1 MELEPPP
8 TDAPL
13 DLNGAGLTG
22 AGLTDLISDV
32 APRDATP
39 LPRPIV
45 PPRHDAAEAA
55 LAAYDVRGYAGTRNH
70 LDGAVSR
77 LSPWISWGAFTL
89 PEVQAAVEARHPV
102 LDRDLAKFLDE
113 LGWKAYARAWFGA
126 YGARV
131 FAPIEPY
138 KYPTPP
144 KRRGPPAGAL
154 DGTTGLPCI
163 DRIVRELLETGY
175 LHNHARMYFA
185 AWWVHVAGHD
195 PRDGEAFFRRHLLDG
210 EPGPNALGWQW
221 VASTFSGKPY
231 LAPAANMRRHGLDGC
246 EGTPLDASDEE
257 LAERYLGGH
266 AQGGYARRSKD
277 VPRSRP
283 GARRPELTGPPSDAP
298 AVLLHAERLSLR
310 AEPLRAYPG
319 RPVVVVLDRRRL
331 ERERPA
337 AGRLAFA
344 LGLASDLVRRLRDE
358 GRDAHLLLARDED
371 EIAERVRALGA
382 GGVVAPGSWHPGTWS
397 TLGRLH
403 QRLPVRVEVEPGYAD
418 VDAPLRSFSAW
429 WSVAHPA
436 VLDRSRARR
445 AQPGRLFDS

>member
-1 MELEPPP
+1 MLLDPPA

-13 DLNGAGLTG
+13 DLAALN
-22 AGLTDLISDV
+22 LTDLVS
-32 APRDATP
+32 DATPQDAAP
-39 LPRPIV
+39 LPRPLV
-45 PPRHDAAEAA
+45 PPRHGVAEAA

-70 LDGAVSR
+70 LDGNVSR
-77 LSPWISWGAFTL
+77 LSPWITWGTFTL
-89 PEVQAAVEARHPV
+89 AEVEAAVEARHPV
-102 LDRDLAKFLDE
+102 MDRDLAKFLDE

-175 LHNHARMYFA
+175 LHNHARLWFA

-221 VASTFSGKPY
+221 VASTFGGKPY
-231 LAPAANMRRHGLDGC
+231 LANAANMRRNGLDGC
-246 EGTPLDASDEE
+246 EGTPLDAGYEA
-257 LAERYLGGH
+257 LAKRYLGGH
-266 AQGGYARRSKD
+266 ARGGYARRPRD

-283 GARRPELTGPPSDAP
+283 GPRRPELTGPAPDAP

-310 AEPLRAYPG
+310 ATPLQAYRD

-344 LGLASDLVRRLRDE
+344 LGLAGDLVRHLRDE
-358 GRDAHLLLARDED
+358 GRDARLLLARHED
-371 EIAERVRALGA
+371 EIAELVRDQGA
-382 GGVVAPGSWHPGTWS
+382 EGVVAPGSWHPGTWS
-397 TLGRLH
+397 TLARLH

-418 VDAPLRSFSAW
+418 VEAPLRSFSSW
-429 WSVAHPA
+429 WSVARPA

-445 AQPGRLFDS
+445 AEPGRLFHS

>member
-1 MELEPPP
+1 MELAPPP
-8 TDAPL
+8 LGAPP
-13 DLNGAGLTG
+13 DLTVPGL
-22 AGLTDLISDV
+22 ADLVS
-32 APRDATP
+32 DATP
-39 LPRPIV
+39 ADAAPLARPLV

-70 LDGAVSR
+70 LDGNVSR
-77 LSPWISWGAFTL
+77 LSPWITWGALSL

-131 FAPIEPY
+131 LAPIEPY
-138 KYPTPP
+138 KYPTSP
-144 KRRGPPAGAL
+144 KRRGPPPGAL

-163 DRIVRELLETGY
+163 DRIVRELRDTGY

-195 PRDGEAFFRRHLLDG
+195 PRDGEVFFRRHLLDG

-221 VASTFSGKPY
+221 VASTFGGKPY
-231 LAPAANMRRHGLDGC
+231 LANAANMRRNGLDGC
-246 EGTPLDASDEE
+246 EGTVLDASDEA

-266 AQGGYARRSKD
+266 AQGGYARRPKD

-283 GARRPELTGPPSDAP
+283 GPRRPELTGPATDAP

-310 AEPLRAYPG
+310 AAPVLAYPD

-331 ERERPA
+331 ELERPA

-344 LGLASDLVRRLRDE
+344 LGLAGDLVRRLRDE
-358 GRDAHLLLARDED
+358 GRDARLLLAQDED
-371 EIAERVRALGA
+371 EVATLVRAQGA
-382 GGVVAPGSWHPGTWS
+382 DGVVAPGSWHPGTWT
-397 TLGRLH
+397 TLARLH
-403 QRLPVRVEVEPGYAD
+403 ERLPVRVEVEPAYAD

-429 WSVAHPA
+429 WSVARPT
-436 VLDRSRARR
+436 VLDRSVARR
-445 AQPGRLFDS
+445 SEPGRLLDS